1 MRLVYVTSS
10 LPHGLGEAF
19 ILPEVLEL
27 GRQGH
32 EVWVVPMHPR
42 GRIVHAEALQLGER
56 AVVQRLLS
64 LEVLRGALR
73 EFLRSPVRALR
84 ALALLLTWKPRH
96 LLKNLG
102 VYPKGLWLGGL
113 VRRLGVEHVHA
124 HWAATTASMAMV
136 AAEVSGIPWS
146 FTAHR
151 WDIVENNLLARKCRH
166 ASFARFIS
174 QSGLEL
180 AQRREVVCE
189 DKARVLHMGIRLPTH
204 VTYEA
209 AGTKGSDGEF
219 LTLLCAANLIPVKGH
234 TYLIQ
239 AIAHLVNEG
248 KKVRLLLAGDGE
260 LRWALEAQATHLG
273 LGGWVV
279 FLGHVPHEKLLELY
293 GQGRVDVFV
302 LPSVDLGGGL
312 TEGIPV
318 SLMEAMSFGIPV
330 IATETGGIPELL
342 GDGAGLL
349 VPPKDPEALA
359 EAIARLA
366 TDPDLRRT
374 LGERGR
380 KRVEEGFSVEAV
392 ARRLAEWFAERGQVG
407 WR

>member
-10 LPHGLGEAF
+10 FPHGPGEAF

-42 GRIVHAEALQLGER
+42 GRIVHAEALRLGEW
-56 AVVQRLLS
+56 AVVQPLLS
-64 LEVLRGALR
+64 WEVLRGALR
-73 EFLRSPVRALR
+73 ELFRSPVRALR

-96 LLKNLG
+96 LLKNLS
-102 VYPKGLWLGGL
+102 VYPKGLWLAGL
-113 VRRLGVEHVHA
+113 ARRLGADHIHA

-136 AAEVSGIPWS
+136 ASKVSGIRWS

-174 QSGLEL
+174 QSGLGL
-180 AQRREVVCE
+180 ACERGVVCGNR
-189 DKARVLHMGIRLPTH
+189 ARVLHMGIRLPGRVATDK
-204 VTYEA
+204 A
-209 AGTKGSDGEF
+209 ASAMGRDREF
-219 LTLLCAANLIPVKGH
+219 LTVLCAANLIPVKGH

-239 AIAHLVNEG
+239 AIAHLIKEG

-260 LRWALEAQATHLG
+260 LRPALETQVAHLG
-273 LGGWVV
+273 LAGWVV

-293 GQGRVDVFV
+293 KQNKVDVFV

-312 TEGIPV
+312 HEGIPV
-318 SLMEAMSFGIPV
+318 SLIEAMAFSVPV

-342 GDGAGLL
+342 KDGAGLL
-349 VPPKDPEALA
+349 VPPRDPEALA

-366 TDPDLRRT
+366 TDPALRLA
-374 LGERGR
+374 LGNAGR
-380 KRVEEGFSVEAV
+380 RRVEQEFAIHVV
-392 ARRLAEWFAERGQVG
+392 VRRLAEWFAESSAKR
-407 WR
+407 